1 MENTEG
7 STGAGN
13 HELVK
18 AALKSVFVRV
28 FVFGKLVFL
37 VDKYRK

>member
-1 MENTEG
+1 MENTED

-18 AALKSVFVRV
+18 AALKSVLVRA

-37 VDKYRK
+37 VDKYSK